1 MKDKIS
7 IQGHWFDKCKRFT
20 EEQLKDIYYYVIRYW
35 LYEEEIGEID
45 DPAIDIAFAFIKDQI
60 DLMDSRAE
68 KRNDDFQKAN
78 EVRHKG
84 SHEDRVKELLLE
96 NPKLNS
102 REIAEMLGI
111 KDSTVRGYN
120 VWKQRK
126 VLLKNVEKTLGPT
139 ENNVG
144 STSEGVDYIF

>member
-1 MKDKIS
+1 
-7 IQGHWFDKCKRFT
+7 
-20 EEQLKDIYYYVIRYW
+20 
-35 LYEEEIGEID
+35 
-45 DPAIDIAFAFIKDQI
+45 
-60 DLMDSRAE
+60 MDSRAE

-96 NPKLNS
+96 NPKFNS